1 MIDIPTCIMI
11 AFVSFILGYA
21 IASLMSVSGRADD
34 RAEQL
39 EQLCALRQS
48 LNVWVIQ
55 SRNALARYPDAAD
68 GTIVVELLG
77 TAAQCK
83 ALLGAFG
90 MVS

>member
-1 MIDIPTCIMI
+1 MIDIPTAI
-11 AFVSFILGYA
+11 AIAAVAFIAGYA
-21 IASLMSVSGRADD
+21 LASCMAVSGRADD

-39 EQLCALRQS
+39 EQLCALQRA

-55 SRNALARYPDAAD
+55 SRNALARYPDAPD

-90 MVS
+90 MV